1 MIRWASRIAVT
12 GALIQI
18 GYGALACVFGYPTIS
33 DRPFEA
39 LWVLANVGMIA
50 NIAVWLSIKVA
61 TPRLALIGGGL
72 AIVGLLIRVAVSLVT
87 EAQPDASTDTPIVIT
102 IMLVFTGL
110 ALLGAATLRARRLRG
125 RPARAPLFV
134 LAGGL
139 VAVPF
144 YSFDKVVH
152 FILLGLLWGGTW
164 LYMALV
170 GHQHLNAAA
179 VQAIGIA
186 ALAHRAPTTLPP
198 QATEGIPGPDKL
210 PVRHYT
216 GGADDQPSQL

>member
-18 GYGALACVFGYPTIS
+18 GYGVLACAFRYPAIS

-39 LWVLANVGMIA
+39 LWALANIGMIA

-72 AIVGLLIRVAVSLVT
+72 AILGHLIRVAGCLVI
-87 EAQPDASTDTPIVIT
+87 EARPDAAIDTPIVIT
-102 IMLVFTGL
+102 IMLVFGGL
-110 ALLGAATLRARRLRG
+110 ALLGIATVRARILTG
-125 RPARAPLFV
+125 ASAWAPLIV

-139 VAVPF
+139 VAAPF

-152 FILLGLLWGGTW
+152 FILLGLLWGATW
-164 LYMALV
+164 MHMALV
-170 GHQHLNAAA
+170 GYRYATTHSAA
-179 VQAIGIA
+179 QP
-186 ALAHRAPTTLPP
+186 AP
-198 QATEGIPGPDKL
+198 IPLEVG
-210 PVRHYT
+210 
-216 GGADDQPSQL
+216 